1 MVSIRQNIVSLF
13 ASSFSD
19 EDHLYFFRVT
29 LRCDLIAVPYL
40 CLQWRRLRFGNGLQ
54 LMLLFPKI
62 KYTVQ
67 KPYGGLRYKRFA

>member
-1 MVSIRQNIVSLF
+1 MVSIRQNIVSSF

-40 CLQWRRLRFGNGLQ
+40 CVRY
-54 LMLLFPKI
+54 PKPPNSI
-62 KYTVQ
+62 NFTISFTYFIVTH
-67 KPYGGLRYKRFA
+67 RNAR